1 VQLSPISD
9 SNGIAASP
17 EPHESDRGLVDP
29 LPGSTVLNAL
39 SAGAGSLGRSSAS
52 PAASDPVA
60 DPAGPAQKTTAAASQ
75 GNAAAIAWE
84 DWWAGTR
91 NVPLWW
97 TLARYDILL
106 RYRRSILGP
115 LWLTIS
121 MGILLLGMGPLYATL
136 FGISRTTFFPHLTLG
151 IIFWHFF
158 TASIQDGCNVFLAA
172 GSFLK
177 QANLP
182 GSVFIWRSLARNT
195 IQLGHQLVLYV
206 PVAVWAG
213 VQPSPRMLLFIP
225 GFLVVLVNLHAL
237 SITLGII
244 CVRFRDVKQ
253 IVTSCLQMLMFLT
266 PVFWFPDRLPRRS
279 RFILYN
285 PMAQLLDVLRLPLLG
300 SHPAPGT
307 VWFMLFFTILNL
319 AIAATLYVY
328 KRRQVVYWL

>member
-1 VQLSPISD
+1 VQLFSPISD
-9 SNGIAASP
+9 SNGIADQQ
-17 EPHESDRGLVDP
+17 ELRENDRGVVHP
-29 LPGSTVLNAL
+29 LPRSTTLTPV
-39 SAGAGSLGRSSAS
+39 SAGTEPLGRSSAS
-52 PAASDPVA
+52 PAAAIHQS
-60 DPAGPAQKTTAAASQ
+60 
-75 GNAAAIAWE
+75 AAAIAWD

-91 NVPLWW
+91 NVALWW
-97 TLARYDILL
+97 TLARYDIVL

-121 MGILLLGMGPLYATL
+121 MGALLLGMGPLYATL
-136 FGISRTTFFPHLTLG
+136 FGIPRNAFFPHLTLG

-172 GSFLK
+172 GPYLK

-195 IQLGHQLVLYV
+195 IQLVHQLVLYV

-213 VQPSPRMLLFIP
+213 VQPSSRMLLFFP

-244 CVRFRDVKQ
+244 CVRFRDVTQ
-253 IVTSCLQMLMFLT
+253 IVTSCLQLLMFLT
-266 PVFWFPDRLPRRS
+266 PVFWFPDRLPERS

-285 PMAQLLDVLRLPLLG
+285 PMAQMLDLLRLPLLG
-300 SHPAPGT
+300 GHPAAGT
-307 VWFMLFFTILNL
+307 VWFMLYFTILNV
-319 AIAATLYVY
+319 AIAATLYVH